1 MSERVVKS
9 TCRGCHGG
17 CGVLIT
23 VRGDRVVRIEGDPE
37 SPVSRGTMCAM
48 GLAQR
53 EVVHHPDR
61 LTYPRRRIGPRGSGR
76 WERITWDEALD
87 AIAARLGAI
96 RREHGAEAVA
106 LIQGTGRDYAEFLYR
121 FANAFGTPNVAT
133 PGPICYLP
141 RLVTHT
147 AVCGGLP
154 VADYL
159 NEPRCVIVWGCNP
172 HWTHPEEYKG
182 YQLLRGLETAR
193 LIVVDPRY
201 TTLAARAHLWL
212 QLRPGTDAALAL
224 GMLHTIIV
232 EDLYDKAFVAQH
244 SVGFERLKARVAE
257 VPPERAAEIT
267 WVPAAKIRE
276 AARLYATTKPAA
288 LNPGQVLD
296 GTVNCVSNALC
307 NIHLMALTGN
317 LDVKGGNALFALPGI
332 QTLSKFAGHERLS
345 DAQRAKRLGGRDFPV
360 ADWGALVPT
369 QVLCRSILEG
379 TPYRVRAALIH
390 GSNPLLTWPDA
401 NTTYAA
407 LNALEFLVVTE
418 LFMTPTAELA
428 DIVLPAASWV
438 EQDDVAGYWTRA
450 GYVAARRKAVQ
461 VGECRSDH
469 EILNELGKRLGHAE
483 AFFDRLED
491 AWEQILSPSGLTW
504 EAFCAKGIL
513 AGPAAYQKYRSKG
526 FSTPSRKYEFAP
538 SKLEAAGR
546 DPLPSYQE
554 PPESPVRTPDL
565 AKEFPLVLTT
575 GVRPQTFFHSE
586 YRQVPVLR
594 ARVPE
599 PFVEL
604 HPVTARRHGITEGG
618 WAWIESPRARIRMR
632 AHLSPGI
639 DPRVVALPHAWW
651 FPERGAPNYG
661 WREANGNLLTDGSGP
676 CDPAVGAVSIR
687 SLMCRVAPAPA
698 PAEAGASVDG
708 PVESMKPWTEQERT
722 PRKTS
727 APLPKGRLVLLE
739 DQCIGCLACEVAC
752 NQEHD
757 LPAVQSWIQA
767 RPEGPVPQNGGF
779 QFGWRLKLLDGCDRC
794 ADRQGRGLPPS
805 CVQHCIASAIAWEPA
820 AVAGP
825 ALAGP
830 A

>member
-1 MSERVVKS
+1 MAANEHIVRS

-23 VRGDRVVRIEGDPE
+23 VRDNRVLRIEGDPD
-37 SPVSRGTMCAM
+37 SPVSRGTLCAM
-48 GLAQR
+48 GLAYR
-53 EVVHHPDR
+53 ELVHHPDR
-61 LTYPRRRIGPRGSGR
+61 LTHPLRRIGPKGSGR
-76 WERITWDEALD
+76 WQRISWDEALD

-96 RREHGAEAVA
+96 RRESGAEAVA

-121 FANAFGTPNVAT
+121 FANAFGTPNVCT

-141 RLVTHT
+141 RVLTHT

-159 NEPRCVIVWGCNP
+159 NGPRCVIVWGCNP

-182 YQLLRGLETAR
+182 YQLLKGLEAAK

-224 GMLHTIIV
+224 GMLHTIICAG
-232 EDLYDKAFVAQH
+232 LYDKDFVAQY
-244 SVGFERLKARVAE
+244 STGFDRLKARVAE
-257 VPPERAAEIT
+257 YPPERAAEIS

-276 AARLYATTKPAA
+276 AARLYATEKPAA

-307 NIHLMALTGN
+307 NVHLMALTGN
-317 LDVKGGNALFALPGI
+317 LDARGGNVLFGLPGI
-332 QTLSKFAGHERLS
+332 QTLSKFAGHERLPEG
-345 DAQRAKRLGGRDFPV
+345 QRAKRLGGCDFPV
-360 ADWGALVPT
+360 ADWGALVPSPT
-369 QVLCRSILEG
+369 LCRAILAG
-379 TPYRVRAALIH
+379 VPYRVRAALIH

-407 LNALEFLVVTE
+407 LSALDFLVVTD

-428 DIVLPAASWV
+428 DIVLPAASWA
-438 EQDDVAGYWTRA
+438 EQDDVASFWTRG

-469 EILNELGKRLGHAE
+469 EILNELGVRLGHAD

-491 AWEQILSPSGLTW
+491 AWNLILQPSGLTW
-504 EAFCAKGIL
+504 EAFTEKGIL
-513 AGPAAYQKYRSKG
+513 QGLTAYQKYRVKG

-538 SKLEAAGR
+538 SRLEAAGR

-554 PPESPVRTPDL
+554 PPESPVRADGL
-565 AKEFPLVLTT
+565 AKDFPLVLTT

-594 ARVPE
+594 ARIPE
-599 PFVEL
+599 PFVEM
-604 HPVTARRHGITEGG
+604 HPETAREHGIADGG
-618 WAWIESPRARIRMR
+618 WAWIESPRGRIRMR
-632 AHLSPGI
+632 ARLHPGI
-639 DPRVVALPHAWW
+639 DRRVVALPHAWW
-651 FPERGAPNYG
+651 FPERGGPDYG
-661 WREANGNLLTDGSGP
+661 WREANGNILTDGSGP

-687 SLMCRVAPAPA
+687 SLMCRVRAAEPSPVT
-698 PAEAGASVDG
+698 AEALWKE
-708 PVESMKPWTEQERT
+708 PERT
-722 PRKTS
+722 PPPPGGPIPR
-727 APLPKGRLVLLE
+727 GRIVLLE
-739 DQCIGCLACEVAC
+739 DRCIGCLACEVAC

-757 LPAVQSWIQA
+757 LPAAQSWIQA
-767 RPEGPVPQNGGF
+767 RPEGPVQVNGGLAF
-779 QFGWRLKLLDGCDRC
+779 RWRLGLLDGCDRC
-794 ADRQGRGLPPS
+794 ADRQARGLPPS

-820 AVAGP
+820 ADPGRA
-825 ALAGP
+825 
-830 A
+830 

>member
-1 MSERVVKS
+1 MNERVVKS

-23 VRGDRVVRIEGDPE
+23 VRDNRVLRIEGDPE
-37 SPVSRGTMCAM
+37 SPVNRGTLCAM
-48 GLAQR
+48 GLAYR

-61 LTYPRRRIGPRGSGR
+61 LTHPLRRLGPKGSGR
-76 WERITWDEALD
+76 WERITWDEALG
-87 AIAARLGAI
+87 AIAARLDAV
-96 RREHGAEAVA
+96 RVESGAEAVA
-106 LIQGTGRDYAEFLYR
+106 LVQGTGRDYAEFLYR

-159 NEPRCVIVWGCNP
+159 NGPRCVIVWGCNP

-182 YQLLRGLETAR
+182 YQLLKGLEGAK
-193 LIVVDPRY
+193 LVVVDPRY

-224 GMLHTIIV
+224 GMLHAIIF
-232 EDLYDKAFVAQH
+232 EDLYDKEFVERH
-244 SVGFERLKARVAE
+244 SVGFDRLKARVAE
-257 VPPERAAEIT
+257 YPPERAAGIT

-276 AARLYATTKPAA
+276 AARLYATEKPAA

-307 NIHLMALTGN
+307 NAHLMALTGN
-317 LDVKGGNALFALPGI
+317 LDAKGGNVLFGLPGI
-332 QTLSKFAGHERLS
+332 QTLSRFAGHERLPES
-345 DAQRAKRLGGRDFPV
+345 QRAKRLGGCDFPV

-369 QVLCRSILEG
+369 PVLCRSILEG
-379 TPYRVRAALIH
+379 VPYRVRAALIH

-401 NTTYAA
+401 NRTHAA
-407 LNALEFLVVTE
+407 LQALDFLAVAD
-418 LFMTPTAELA
+418 LFMTPTAEQA

-450 GYVAARRKAVQ
+450 GYVAARQKAVQ

-469 EILNELGKRLGHAE
+469 EILNELGRRLGHAE

-491 AWEQILSPSGLTW
+491 AWGQILAPSGLTW
-504 EAFCAKGIL
+504 EEFVRRGIL
-513 AGPAAYQKYRSKG
+513 QAPAAYGKYRTKG
-526 FSTPSRKYEFAP
+526 FSTPSRKYEFVP

-554 PPESPVRTPDL
+554 PPESPARTPEL
-565 AKEFPLVLTT
+565 AKDYPLVLAT

-599 PFVEL
+599 PLVEL
-604 HPVTARRHGITEGG
+604 HPDTARRHGIADGG
-618 WAWIESPRARIRMR
+618 WTWIETPRGRIRMR
-632 AHLSPGI
+632 ARTQPGI
-639 DPRVVALPHAWW
+639 DSRVVALPHAWW
-651 FPERGAPNYG
+651 FPERGGPDYG
-661 WREANGNLLTDGSGP
+661 WREANGNLLTDSAGP

-687 SLMCRVAPAPA
+687 SLMCRVSPAPA
-698 PAEAGASVDG
+698 PEGEGRPPAWKEPERAPRHAAG
-708 PVESMKPWTEQERT
+708 PI
-722 PRKTS
+722 
-727 APLPKGRLVLLE
+727 PKGRLTLLH
-739 DQCIGCLACEVAC
+739 DRCIGCLACEVAC

-757 LPAVQSWIQA
+757 LPAIQSWIQA
-767 RPEGPVPQNGGF
+767 RTEGPVSKDGGLAF
-779 QFGWRLKLLDGCDRC
+779 RWRLTLLDGCDHC
-794 ADRQGRGLPPS
+794 ADRQARGLPPT
-805 CVQHCIASAIAWEPA
+805 CVQHCIAAALAWEPA
-820 AVAGP
+820 PAG
-825 ALAGP
+825 ALG
-830 A
+830 